1 MQITY
6 ETMKQMFPKV
16 RHPKSTFGNR
26 AQFGP
31 IPMSFFVEH
40 EKEIRK
46 LALNRIIYRGPRRVV
61 NMRKRY
67 LGWTAETGH
76 THDYIKQYANMT
88 RRADATHALVY

>member
-16 RHPKSTFGNR
+16 RHPKSTFGNS

-46 LALNRIIYRGPRRVV
+46 LALNRIIYRGPRRS
-61 NMRKRY
+61 KRVKLY
-67 LGWTAETGH
+67 CGTITE
-76 THDYIKQYANMT
+76 YASMT

>member
-16 RHPKSTFGNR
+16 CANSAKFGY
-26 AQFGP
+26 

-40 EKEIRK
+40 EQEIRK
-46 LALNRIIYRGPRRVV
+46 LMQTRIIYRGPRRP
-61 NMRKRY
+61 KRVQF
-67 LGWTAETGH
+67 LFGTT
-76 THDYIKQYANMT
+76 TVYASMT